1 MPNHQ
6 VPRFQVMAPMIPHRT
21 MIMAVCWGS
30 VPTSMNLP
38 IVLATAV
45 QPRIGPRNSKVAT
58 TMTAWTGVRARDAI
72 VVAMMF
78 DASWKPLV

>member
-6 VPRFQVMAPMIPHRT
+6 VPRFHVMAPMMPQST
-21 MIMAVCWGS
+21 MIIAVFCGR

-45 QPRIGPRNSKVAT
+45 PPRIGPRNSKVAT
-58 TMTAWTGVRARDAI
+58 MMTAWTGVIARDAM

-78 DASWKPLV
+78 EASWKPFV